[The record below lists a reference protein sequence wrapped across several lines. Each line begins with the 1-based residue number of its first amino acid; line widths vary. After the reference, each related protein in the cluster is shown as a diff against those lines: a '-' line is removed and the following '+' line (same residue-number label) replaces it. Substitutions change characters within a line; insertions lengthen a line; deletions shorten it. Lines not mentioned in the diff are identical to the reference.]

1 MRTHAPDHVEAPKST
16 SLHREVDDDHVGTV
30 TAVEAIAGGPVASF
44 EHGLDARV
52 LEHAAAPL
60 QHDRMIVDDQN
71 AGHDL
76 LSRKGITMRI
86 EVPHPLALSTLQLP
100 PRPCTRSCIPRRPK
114 PGGTEGSIPRP
125 SSRTVSASCDAP
137 FVLAFASIMV
147 SVSSMVTC
155 FACACRMTLVK
166 LSCVQR

>member
-1 MRTHAPDHVEAPKST
+1 MRPHAPDHVEPAKSAF
-16 SLHREVDDDHVGTV
+16 LHREVDDDHVGTV
-30 TAVEAIAGGPVASF
+30 AAIETIAGRRIAGL

-71 AGHDL
+71 AGHAL
-76 LSRKGITMRI
+76 LSRRGIMMRI
-86 EVPHPLALSTLQLP
+86 EVPQPIALSTLQLP
-100 PRPCTRSCIPRRPK
+100 PRACTRSCIPRRPK

-125 SSRTVSASCDAP
+125 SSRTVSVSCDAP
-137 FVLAFASIMV
+137 FVLAFASLMA
-147 SVSSMVTC
+147 SASSMATC
-155 FACACRMTLVK
+155 LACACRMTLVR